1 VGLDKESEVQWMEEE
16 EEEKEEEGERFKA
29 PEMGRLHA
37 EGGVVQR
44 QM

>member
-1 VGLDKESEVQWMEEE
+1 MEEE
-16 EEEKEEEGERFKA
+16 EGEEGEGERFKA

>member
-1 VGLDKESEVQWMEEE
+1 MEE

-29 PEMGRLHA
+29 PEIGRQYA